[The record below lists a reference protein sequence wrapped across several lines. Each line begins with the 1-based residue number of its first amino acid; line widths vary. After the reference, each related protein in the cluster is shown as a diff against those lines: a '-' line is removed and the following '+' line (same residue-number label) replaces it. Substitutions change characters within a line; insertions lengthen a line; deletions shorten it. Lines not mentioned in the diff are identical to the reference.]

1 MSLRNNKTSNLTLEE
16 RERIAY
22 INGDTETAALLAKLD
37 DNDHHFGSIITE
49 HLVDTY
55 DNE

>member
-1 MSLRNNKTSNLTLEE
+1 MTLRTNKISNLTLEE

-22 INGDTETAALLAKLD
+22 INGDTETATLLAKLD
-37 DNDHHFGSIITE
+37 DSEQNFGSITR
-49 HLVDTY
+49 HLDDTY